1 MRAGAA
7 ILVRIVRKCALR
19 ATTKRLMHPGRIDR
33 ALTGAPQ
40 APAAY
45 GVSRPAFNA
54 VSAGRRSTAP
64 SPLNAVSAGLFGH
77 RPADRCGHLR
87 RGPEAEPSQG
97 GSIANSIEARAGAAR
112 SRRSRL
118 AGN

>member
-1 MRAGAA
+1 
-7 ILVRIVRKCALR
+7 
-19 ATTKRLMHPGRIDR
+19 MHPGRIDR

-77 RPADRCGHLR
+77 RPADRCGHLG
-87 RGPEAEPSQG
+87 RGAQAESSQG
-97 GSIANSIEARAGAAR
+97 GSIANSIVALRGR
-112 SRRSRL
+112 SSTRRSRL
-118 AGN
+118 ARNGFHVIHAARHQRARGVAYSSGLVF